1 MQGNA
6 LAFLFFIS
14 STPQSHFVR
23 QLPVKGSLLV
33 RFTSLHDDPA
43 LKGDSSRARPVG
55 DAARGESGG
64 IGSIASG
71 SVARRP
77 YSNQRCGFCEAK
89 AGGVEKRKKLRLLSS
104 TPPSA
109 YFNSLLMHRRVGVF
123 QLVLFGVF
131 GKVRLIAGVVAALYS
146 IKVFVRIKHAAV
158 YFRYAYGNV

>member
-1 MQGNA
+1 M
-6 LAFLFFIS
+6 
-14 STPQSHFVR
+14 
-23 QLPVKGSLLV
+23 
-33 RFTSLHDDPA
+33 
-43 LKGDSSRARPVG
+43 G

-109 YFNSLLMHRRVGVF
+109 YFNSLLMHRWVGVF

-131 GKVRLIAGVVAALYS
+131 GKVRLIAGVVAALNS
-146 IKVFVRIKHAAV
+146 IKIFVRIELASV